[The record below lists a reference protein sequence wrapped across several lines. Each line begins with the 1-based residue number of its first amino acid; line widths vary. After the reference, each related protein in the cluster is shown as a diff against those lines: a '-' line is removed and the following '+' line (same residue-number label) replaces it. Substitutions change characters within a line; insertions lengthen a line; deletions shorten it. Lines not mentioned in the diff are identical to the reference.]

1 MYRFPAS
8 SYCPRDLIRRVCHTG
23 EEAINRGLAKRLE
36 ALSKERERANRAAA
50 KADEEFS
57 AEFLSAARE
66 VFQMI
71 DEDES
76 GTLEKQE
83 VVDAVRA
90 DKKVINF
97 LTDCGNKNLQY
108 LLVPSRLEAALAAM
122 DTDHDGSID
131 ADEWCASESAPLGR
145 LRTSPAHRSTFRAG
159 RSASR
164 RRSRTSS
171 SSAPRPA
178 RRRGRRRRRKS
189 KSLLASS

>member
-1 MYRFPAS
+1 MYCFPA
-8 SYCPRDLIRRVCHTG
+8 SYCPRDLIRCVCHTG

-83 VVDAVRA
+83 VVDAVSA

-97 LTDCGNKNLQY
+97 LTDCGNKNLH

-131 ADEWCASESAPLGR
+131 ADEWCVSESAPLGR
-145 LRTSPAHRSTFRAG
+145 LSTSPAHRSTFRAG

>member
-1 MYRFPAS
+1 MTP
-8 SYCPRDLIRRVCHTG
+8 RVCHTG

-122 DTDHDGSID
+122 DTDNDGSID
-131 ADEWCASESAPLGR
+131 ADEWCVSESAAWGC
-145 LRTSPAHRSTFRAG
+145 LRRGDGVLVAHRSTFRAG

-171 SSAPRPA
+171 SSAPPRA
-178 RRRGRRRRRKS
+178 RRRARRR
-189 KSLLASS
+189 